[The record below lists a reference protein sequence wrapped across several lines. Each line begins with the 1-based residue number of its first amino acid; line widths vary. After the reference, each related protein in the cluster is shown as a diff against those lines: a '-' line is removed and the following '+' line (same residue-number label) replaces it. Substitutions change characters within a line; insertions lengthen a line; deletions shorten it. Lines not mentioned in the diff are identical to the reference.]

1 MLQCHAWSMVRV
13 IGTGFGR
20 TGTLSTKAALERLT
34 GGRCY
39 HMYEA
44 LAHLDHLPAW
54 LRAHEGDPD
63 GLAAVLDGYTAI
75 VDWPGCGLWREL
87 CALFPEAMVLVTTRP
102 VERWWNSYRETIH
115 QLMLRPVMSR
125 EDHGPDLAL
134 MSLFGDRLT
143 KRSFPADYAALTRD
157 DFVAAYERHNAE
169 VRAEVASDRLLAYDV
184 TGGWEPLCAM
194 LGVPVPPEPFPMRND
209 TAEFRALFGL
219 DSDPAPRD
227 QPFTRDELEGHFG
240 DALPDATSG

>member
-1 MLQCHAWSMVRV
+1 MLRV

-44 LAHLDHLPAW
+44 LAHLDHLPGW
-54 LRAHEGDPD
+54 MRADEGDPD
-63 GLAAVLDGYTAI
+63 SLRTVLDGYTAT

-87 CALFPEAMVLVTTRP
+87 SALFPEARVLVTTRP

-115 QLMLRPVMSR
+115 QLMLRPVMSI
-125 EDHGPDLAL
+125 EEHGPDLAL
-134 MSLFGDRLT
+134 MSRFGDRLT
-143 KRSFPADYAALTRD
+143 KRSFPDDYASLTRD
-157 DFVAAYERHNAE
+157 DFVAAYEQHNAQ
-169 VRAEVASDRLLAYDV
+169 VRAEIADDRLLEYDV
-184 TGGWEPLCAM
+184 SQGWEPLCAM
-194 LGVPVPPEPFPMRND
+194 LEVPVPDEPFPRHND
-209 TAEFRALFGL
+209 TADFRALFGL
-219 DSDPAPRD
+219 DGDPPPRD

-240 DALPDATSG
+240 DALPEPASDTEA